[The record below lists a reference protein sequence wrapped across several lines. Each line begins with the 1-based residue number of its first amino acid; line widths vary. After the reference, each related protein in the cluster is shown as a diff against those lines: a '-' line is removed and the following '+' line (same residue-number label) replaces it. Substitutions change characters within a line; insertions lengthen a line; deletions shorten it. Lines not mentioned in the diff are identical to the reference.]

1 MSHMRRRE
9 FITLLGGV
17 AAAWPLAARAQQPAL
32 PVIGFLDPESLQ
44 LTAPLVA
51 AFHNGLSETG
61 YVEGRNVAIE
71 YRWAHNDRGLLPDLA
86 ADLVRRRVT
95 VITTPG
101 GIAAALA
108 AKAATSVI
116 PIVFMAAG
124 DPVQAGLAT
133 SLSRP
138 GGNTT
143 GVSFMTGEIAAKQ
156 LGLMHELMP
165 QAERFVVLVNPNN
178 PNAESLTRDVQTAAT
193 AIGGQIEVFA
203 ASANRDIDT
212 VFSSL
217 MQKKVDALLIGA
229 DPLFTARRAQLVILA
244 THHHLPTIYFDRVLT
259 DIGGLMSY
267 GANLAEQYR
276 QVGVYVGRILKG
288 EKPAD
293 LPVIRPTKFEFVIN
307 LQTARTLGLTVPPT
321 LLATADEV
329 IE

>member
-1 MSHMRRRE
+1 
-9 FITLLGGV
+9 V
-17 AAAWPLAARAQQPAL
+17 AFAEQRAKVPT
-32 PVIGFLDPESLQ
+32 IGFLGPASASAMKSWA
-44 LTAPLVA
+44 TAFAHRLA
-51 AFHNGLSETG
+51 ELGWN
-61 YVEGRNVAIE
+61 EGRNIAIE

-108 AKAATSVI
+108 AKAATSTI

-138 GGNTT
+138 GGNTI

-178 PNAESLTRDVQTAAT
+178 PNAESLSRDVQTAAA
-193 AIGGQIEVFA
+193 AIGGLIEVFA

-217 MQKKVDALLIGA
+217 LQKKVDALLVGA

-276 QVGVYVGRILKG
+276 QVGVYVGRILMG

-293 LPVIRPTKFEFVIN
+293 LPVIRPTKFEFVLN